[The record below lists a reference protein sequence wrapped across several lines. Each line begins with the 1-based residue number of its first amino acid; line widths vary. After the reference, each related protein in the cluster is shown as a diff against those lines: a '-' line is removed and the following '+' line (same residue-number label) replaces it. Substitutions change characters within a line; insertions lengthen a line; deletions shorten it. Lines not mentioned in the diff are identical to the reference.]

1 MGDGTSYKGKYVRII
16 SANKD
21 FSYTLANILRTTIDY
36 RQGVYIIPIPLHLF
50 GLNKRQKY
58 EKDFM
63 NRFCNEIMNKEK
75 VNINPLIS
83 TTSVLSIEELP
94 LHKVTVYNF
103 EVENHHT
110 YLAGDILVHNCEH
123 HWLPFSGKVT
133 VAYVPDK
140 KVIGLSKIPRV
151 VKYFSKQPTLQEKLG
166 KDVGDYLFKTIQP
179 LMLIVVINST
189 HSCVKCRGAESDCE
203 TDTQYSVYDTS
214 LDKEQLRELN
224 NLVMQ
229 RVGVM

>member
-1 MGDGTSYKGKYVRII
+1 MT
-16 SANKD
+16 N
-21 FSYTLANILRTTIDY
+21 
-36 RQGVYIIPIPLHLF
+36 
-50 GLNKRQKY
+50 
-58 EKDFM
+58 
-63 NRFCNEIMNKEK
+63 NEIVEQIESHLDSIMDLLEIKRTPSNEGTPRRIAKMYANELFA
-75 VNINPLIS
+75 NRNNRN
-83 TTSVLSIEELP
+83 IEELDAKM
-94 LHKVTVYNF
+94 KVFDNDYGNDV
-103 EVENHHT
+103 VVMR
-110 YLAGDILVHNCEH
+110 DIDFNSICEH
-123 HWLPFSGKVT
+123 HWLNFSGKVT

-179 LMLIVVINST
+179 LMLIVVIKST

>member
-1 MGDGTSYKGKYVRII
+1 MT
-16 SANKD
+16 N
-21 FSYTLANILRTTIDY
+21 
-36 RQGVYIIPIPLHLF
+36 
-50 GLNKRQKY
+50 
-58 EKDFM
+58 
-63 NRFCNEIMNKEK
+63 NEIVEQIEAHLDSIMDLLEIKRTPSNEGTPRRIAKMYANELFA
-75 VNINPLIS
+75 NRNNRN
-83 TTSVLSIEELP
+83 IEELDAKM
-94 LHKVTVYNF
+94 KVFDNDYGNDVI
-103 EVENHHT
+103 VIR
-110 YLAGDILVHNCEH
+110 DIDFNSICEH

-179 LMLIVVINST
+179 LMLIVVIKST

>member
-1 MGDGTSYKGKYVRII
+1 MT
-16 SANKD
+16 N
-21 FSYTLANILRTTIDY
+21 
-36 RQGVYIIPIPLHLF
+36 
-50 GLNKRQKY
+50 
-58 EKDFM
+58 
-63 NRFCNEIMNKEK
+63 NEIVEQIEAHLDSIMDLLEIKRTPSNAGTPRRIAKMYANELFA
-75 VNINPLIS
+75 NRNNRN
-83 TTSVLSIEELP
+83 IEELDAKM
-94 LHKVTVYNF
+94 KVFDNDYGNDV
-103 EVENHHT
+103 VVMR
-110 YLAGDILVHNCEH
+110 DIDFNSICEH

-179 LMLIVVINST
+179 LMLIVVIKST

-203 TDTQYSVYDTS
+203 TNTQYSVYDTS

>member
-1 MGDGTSYKGKYVRII
+1 MTNNEIVEQIEE
-16 SANKD
+16 
-21 FSYTLANILRTTIDY
+21 
-36 RQGVYIIPIPLHLF
+36 HL
-50 GLNKRQKY
+50 
-58 EKDFM
+58 E
-63 NRFCNEIMNKEK
+63 EIMNILELERTPSNEGTPRRIAKMYANELFA
-75 VNINPLIS
+75 NRNNRN
-83 TTSVLSIEELP
+83 IEELDAKM
-94 LHKVTVYNF
+94 KVFDNDYGNDV
-103 EVENHHT
+103 VVMR
-110 YLAGDILVHNCEH
+110 DIDFNATCEH
-123 HWLPFSGKVT
+123 HWLNFSGKVT

-179 LMLIVVINST
+179 LMLIVVIKST

-203 TDTQYSVYDTS
+203 TNTQYSVYDTS

>member
-1 MGDGTSYKGKYVRII
+1 MT
-16 SANKD
+16 N
-21 FSYTLANILRTTIDY
+21 
-36 RQGVYIIPIPLHLF
+36 
-50 GLNKRQKY
+50 
-58 EKDFM
+58 
-63 NRFCNEIMNKEK
+63 NEIVEQIEAHLDSIMDLLEIKRTPSNEGTPRRIAKMYANELFA
-75 VNINPLIS
+75 NRNNRN
-83 TTSVLSIEELP
+83 IEELDAKM
-94 LHKVTVYNF
+94 KVFDNDYGNDV
-103 EVENHHT
+103 VVMR
-110 YLAGDILVHNCEH
+110 DIDFNATCEH
-123 HWLPFSGKVT
+123 HWLNFSGKVT

-179 LMLIVVINST
+179 LMLIVVIKST

-203 TDTQYSVYDTS
+203 TNTQYSVYDTS

>member
-1 MGDGTSYKGKYVRII
+1 MTNNEIVEQIEE
-16 SANKD
+16 
-21 FSYTLANILRTTIDY
+21 
-36 RQGVYIIPIPLHLF
+36 HL
-50 GLNKRQKY
+50 
-58 EKDFM
+58 E
-63 NRFCNEIMNKEK
+63 EIMNILELERTPSNEGTPRRIAKMYANELFA
-75 VNINPLIS
+75 NRNNRN
-83 TTSVLSIEELP
+83 IEELDAKM
-94 LHKVTVYNF
+94 KVFDNDYGNDVI
-103 EVENHHT
+103 VMK
-110 YLAGDILVHNCEH
+110 DIEFNSMCEH

-179 LMLIVVINST
+179 FMLIVVIKST

-203 TDTQYSVYDTS
+203 TNTQYSVYDTS